1 MGEHAV
7 PVCFSY
13 STDGRNEE
21 RRRQLQ
27 ANIDVNNMQF
37 KIFFMQMFHEEGNT
51 LNDFIKPEGYTQCVL
66 VETQKK
72 ASTLFIRKLHRAPLP
87 NLYAL
92 CIDIDKFFWF
102 NQHI

>member
-1 MGEHAV
+1 MAQKTKQMKGSCVSDKMCSKCV
-7 PVCFSY
+7 PS
-13 STDGRNEE
+13 GP
-21 RRRQLQ
+21 
-27 ANIDVNNMQF
+27 NIDVNNMQF